1 METAMFVNPCFA
13 ARIVKHHR
21 ADMEAR
27 AYNQRRRREALSMAR
42 LAKTRIPSR
51 LPRHWR
57 IRYL

>member
-1 METAMFVNPCFA
+1 MLVNPSLA

-27 AYNQRRRREALSMAR
+27 ARNQRRRRQALTMAR

-51 LPRHWR
+51 VPRHWR
-57 IRYL
+57 MRYL

>member
-1 METAMFVNPCFA
+1 MLPNPCLA

-27 AYNQRRRREALSMAR
+27 AHYQRRRRQAVTMAR

-57 IRYL
+57 MRYL